1 LIVAFVKLWRLG
13 VRHTNPLYLWPI
25 LLLVGLMTQS
35 LTESRILVEM
45 GWVYLVI
52 VTVKVNEPADS
63 LEPVGRSTKRAK
75 LMPKQLRNLISK
87 KR

>member
-1 LIVAFVKLWRLG
+1 
-13 VRHTNPLYLWPI
+13 

-52 VTVKVNEPADS
+52 VTVKVNEPVDS

-75 LMPKQLRNLISK
+75 LIPKQLRNLISK